1 MLKRLLFAL
10 ALVVFAAAPALAD
23 PKADIANAFILFGKA
38 SSYHMSAAAK
48 GRTLEVDSEKPDKMH
63 VVSGPM
69 ELVKIGTTTWIKAGG
84 AWRQFNFPGMDQI
97 TSAYSGA
104 LNVVQAPPND
114 VTVTDLGTKT
124 IDGTPLHAYSVVEK
138 SGSATVYV
146 DNGSGYP
153 VRVETADGSSVT
165 FSKFNS
171 AGPITAP
178 Q

>member
-1 MLKRLLFAL
+1 MLKRLLCAL

-23 PKADIANAFILFGKA
+23 PKADVANAFILFGKA
-38 SSYHMSAAAK
+38 SSYHISAAAK
-48 GRTLEVDSEKPDKMH
+48 GRAVEVDTEKPDKMH

-69 ELVKIGTTTWIKAGG
+69 ELVKIGTTTWVKAGG
-84 AWRQFNFPGMDQI
+84 SWQQFNFPGLDQI

-104 LNVVQAPPND
+104 LNVVQSPQDD

-124 IDGTPLHAYSVVEK
+124 IDGTPLHAYSIVQK
-138 SGSATVYV
+138 SGSATVYI

-153 VRVETADGSSVT
+153 VRVVTADGSSVT
-165 FSKFNS
+165 FSKFNT